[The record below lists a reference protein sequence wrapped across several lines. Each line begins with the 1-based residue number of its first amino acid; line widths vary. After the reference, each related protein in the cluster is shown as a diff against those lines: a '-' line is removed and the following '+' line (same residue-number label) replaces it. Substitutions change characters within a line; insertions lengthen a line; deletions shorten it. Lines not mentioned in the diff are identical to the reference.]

1 MVVVADPGNSDGH
14 GNNEAD
20 EVAEAGDD
28 DRGVVL
34 CTVDRDQADAEQKPH
49 RAGDRASS
57 VYATQVLENRGNAE
71 TEP

>member
-1 MVVVADPGNSDGH
+1 MMVADPGNSDGH
-14 GNNEAD
+14 GDNKAD
-20 EVAEAGDD
+20 EVTEAGDD
-28 DRGVVL
+28 DCGVVL
-34 CTVDRDQADAEQKPH
+34 CTVNRDEADAEQKPH

>member
-1 MVVVADPGNSDGH
+1 MVVTNPRNSDGH
-14 GNNEAD
+14 GDNEAD
-20 EVAEAGDD
+20 EVTEAGDN

-34 CTVDRDQADAEQKPH
+34 CTVNRDEADAEEKPH

-57 VYATQVLENRGNAE
+57 VYATQVLENRGNAK